1 VDQIKEYKEVIEI
14 YYATTSYEG
23 GRVTVHRDLHYKIE
37 ETRSKARSFLEER
50 IPFENEVCR
59 IGL

>member
-1 VDQIKEYKEVIEI
+1 MQQHLMR
-14 YYATTSYEG
+14 G

-37 ETRSKARSFLEER
+37 ETRSKARSFPEER

-59 IGL
+59 IGLYF

>member
-1 VDQIKEYKEVIEI
+1 MRGV
-14 YYATTSYEG
+14 G
-23 GRVTVHRDLHYKIE
+23 LLFRDLHYKIE

-59 IGL
+59 IGLYF